1 MFLRNNLMNKFIS
14 IVLFCSVMLLC
25 SCNYSP
31 TTGFGHK
38 KKTVTLAGSTSIMP
52 FTEKLAEHFMV
63 DHPEF
68 VINVQGGGSTAGIQ
82 ACLNKTIDIGMS
94 SRELK
99 QEETILNE
107 ILICHDGISV
117 VVHPRNPVSALTLE
131 QIRGIFSGHIRNWK
145 ELGWIDRKID
155 AVTRE
160 EGSGTR
166 GSFEELVM
174 KNEEIYDG
182 IMVQDSNGSVKE
194 VVATDPYAIG
204 YISLGLVDNRVRALS
219 IDGIYASVENIKT
232 KKYKIVRP
240 FLFLTYGDINDNVI
254 IFINFVLSKD
264 GQNILKKEGLIGI
277 L

>member
-52 FTEKLAEHFMV
+52 FTEKLAEHFMI

-131 QIRGIFSGHIRNWK
+131 QIRGIFSGRIRNWK